1 MSDLLLFM
9 IVLKCL
15 EKFMGFPGNSVGKES
30 ARNAGDPGLI
40 PGLGRSTGERDR
52 LPAPILERF
61 RGLSY

>member
-1 MSDLLLFM
+1 
-9 IVLKCL
+9 
-15 EKFMGFPGNSVGKES
+15 MGFPGNSVGKES